1 MRSCPSALTA
11 AVGRVLALELREI
24 PLISGDSGVAVRHRL
39 TVSCRDQTAEIAVQ
53 TTAPAQ
59 NMSRLL
65 NLNEFSAD
73 DQARAVALAAVE
85 LLAAMDADIRQRL
98 APSVANVPP
107 SIPRPVAPEPP
118 TTLVSPAPPIPRDG
132 GGRGRVF
139 ACGGFRSF
147 IAGGSALQVLGGGVA
162 WSRRLRVTPLV
173 LALDADLGFGES
185 QNQTR
190 AASAW
195 LGSLGAVLGAARD
208 FGRITAEIGAGLRVG
223 GARFHGEVDGGTVLL
238 PWAGPLL
245 ALRLSVQTWRV
256 NLTTRF
262 EAGLAALGAQGT
274 ADGQA
279 LVSARGLWLA
289 AGVGIGF

>member
-1 MRSCPSALTA
+1 
-11 AVGRVLALELREI
+11 
-24 PLISGDSGVAVRHRL
+24 
-39 TVSCRDQTAEIAVQ
+39 
-53 TTAPAQ
+53 
-59 NMSRLL
+59 MSRLL

-85 LLAAMDADIRQRL
+85 LLAAQDADIRQRL
-98 APSVANVPP
+98 TPTVAPAAPP
-107 SIPRPVAPEPP
+107 SIPGPVAPAPAP
-118 TTLVSPAPPIPRDG
+118 ALVSAAPPIARDG
-132 GGRGRVF
+132 SGGRIF
-139 ACGGFRSF
+139 AYGGLRSF
-147 IAGGSALQVLGGGVA
+147 LSGGSALQVLGGGMA

-173 LALDADLGFGES
+173 LALDADLGFGQG
-185 QNQTR
+185 QNQTH

-195 LGSLGAVLGAARD
+195 LGSLGVVMGAARD

-245 ALRLSVQTWRV
+245 ALRFSVQAWRV
-256 NLTTRF
+256 NLTTSL

-289 AGVGIGF
+289 AGGGIGF

>member
-1 MRSCPSALTA
+1 MTA

-24 PLISGDSGVAVRHRL
+24 PLVGGDSGVVVRDRL
-39 TVSCRDQTAEIAVQ
+39 AISCSDQTVEIAVQ

-85 LLAAMDADIRQRL
+85 LLAAVDADIRQRL

-107 SIPRPVAPEPP
+107 SIPRPVVPEPP
-118 TTLVSPAPPIPRDG
+118 TTLVSPAPPIARDG
-132 GGRGRVF
+132 SRGRVF
-139 ACGGFRSF
+139 AYGGFRSF
-147 IAGGSALQVLGGGVA
+147 LAAGSALQVLGGGVA

-173 LALDADLGFGES
+173 LALDADLGFGEG
-185 QNQTR
+185 QNQTH

-195 LGSLGAVLGAARD
+195 LGSLGVVLGAARD
-208 FGRITAEIGAGLRVG
+208 FGSITAEVGVGLRVG

-245 ALRLSVQTWRV
+245 ALRFSVQAWRV
-256 NLTTRF
+256 NLTTSL

-279 LVSARGLWLA
+279 LVSVRGLWLA